1 MKIKFNGEL
10 KNLQGTVLTDGKISK
25 QVGNILATEKSELD
39 TVKSYILAQDLY
51 KGEAIDIEKDT
62 LEKIK
67 RAIEKTETLI
77 LFAKAQVIMEIDIQL
92 KKYDDLTKDTK

>member
-10 KNLQGTVLTDGKISK
+10 KNLQGTVLTDGNISK
-25 QVGNILATEKSELD
+25 QIGNILATEKSELD